1 MLANNDDNNM
11 IETNHDAEVE
21 ESTPI
26 STPKT
31 TVRKNRLQK
40 AADKKR
46 KLIKDE
52 LPPLTA
58 GTSTACPI
66 NADEEEEDNAEYAED
81 SEPIPL
87 TRPKR
92 APAKNKRI
100 L

>member
-1 MLANNDDNNM
+1 MLENNDANNM
-11 IETNHDAEVE
+11 IETNDYAEE
-21 ESTPI
+21 EDSTPI
-26 STPKT
+26 SPPKT
-31 TVRKNRLQK
+31 AVRKNRLQK

-66 NADEEEEDNAEYAED
+66 NADEEAEDNAEYADD

-92 APAKNKRI
+92 APAKKRI